1 MPRARRADLAAAA
14 LACLL
19 PAAGLS
25 QQLRDG
31 TPIHAD
37 DTRRLAEYHAAAGE
51 ALLEAFG
58 GGDPGDLAVL
68 ADVLQG
74 NALPPDQARKAMV
87 GDWSC
92 RMIKMGR
99 LLPIT
104 VYQPFRCRI
113 GSDGSLEKLT
123 GSQRTKGRIHRD
135 GDRLVYLGT
144 GFIAGDR
151 PPAYADLPPFSDAS
165 DPQRVPEAGLVEM
178 VDASR
183 GRVMFPDP
191 YLESRFNILA
201 LSR

>member
-1 MPRARRADLAAAA
+1 MPSTRRADLAAVA

-19 PAAGLS
+19 PTAGLS
-25 QQLRDG
+25 QQLADG

-37 DTRRLAEYHAAAGE
+37 DGRRLAEYHAAAGE
-51 ALLEAFG
+51 ALLDAFS
-58 GGDPGDLAVL
+58 GGDPADLATLAGVL
-68 ADVLQG
+68 RGDP
-74 NALPPDQARKAMV
+74 LPPEGARAVMP

-92 RMIKMGR
+92 RVIKMGR

-123 GSQRTKGRIHRD
+123 GSQRTKGQIHQD
-135 GDRLVYLGT
+135 GERLVYLGT
-144 GFIAGDR
+144 GFIAGDT
-151 PPAYADLPPFSDAS
+151 PPPYADLPPFSAGS
-165 DPQRVPEAGLVEM
+165 DPQRVPELGVVEM
-178 VDASR
+178 IDENR

-191 YLESRFNILA
+191 HLESRFNVLA